1 MPMATIS
8 RFEDIKSW
16 AMARELTKSI
26 YALTNRGAFAK
37 DFGLKDQIRR
47 AAVSIMSNIAEGYER
62 DGNGEF
68 VHFLSIA
75 KGSSGEVRS
84 QLYVAFDQNYVSE
97 EEFNGL
103 YDLATRT
110 SMTLS
115 GFISYLVEHP
125 SKGPKYSAQSPKCD
139 ANA

>member
-1 MPMATIS
+1 MV
-8 RFEDIKSW
+8 
-16 AMARELTKSI
+16 REITKSI

-47 AAVSIMSNIAEGYER
+47 AAVSIMSNIAEGFER

-84 QLYVAFDQNYVSE
+84 QLYVAYDQNYVLE
-97 EEFNGL
+97 EEFNTL
-103 YDLATRT
+103 YELVTRT
-110 SMTLS
+110 SMTIS

-125 SKGPKYSAQSPKCD
+125 SKGPKYTAQVPIRDVTSKT
-139 ANA
+139 